1 MKTLTN
7 PYLATLMLSLT
18 AQAAVAD
25 RLVDPTRPVN
35 AKAVVATERVDA
47 IRLEAI
53 LRSDGTHVAIVNGK
67 IVRAGDRVGSAR
79 IEAVLPDGI
88 RYSRNGQS
96 FTARLDNKAMHVRR
110 NVVTTEDET

>member
-7 PYLATLMLSLT
+7 PYLATMLLSLT

-35 AKAVVATERVDA
+35 AKSVASTERVET

-67 IVRAGDRVGSAR
+67 VVRAGDRVGSAR
-79 IEAVLPDGI
+79 IEEVLPNGI
-88 RYSRNGQS
+88 RYSRDGRS
-96 FTARLDNKAMHVRR
+96 FTTRLDNKALHVRR
-110 NVVTTEDET
+110 NVVATEEET